1 MRVHK
6 VDVLVVGGGAAGIA
20 AAAAAAREGA
30 DALLIERNDR
40 LGGVLEQCIHP
51 GFGLHRYREEL
62 TGPEFAHR
70 LLGEFDS
77 SGAEAVTGCTVLEVN
92 PQGPSVVAASP
103 KGLLKFRPKALIWS
117 TGARERPFG
126 ALRIPGARPAGIYTA
141 GLAQRLV
148 NIHGLLPGR
157 KAIVL
162 GSGDI
167 GLIMARRLH
176 LEGVE
181 VVAVL
186 ELRPFPGGLMR
197 NVVQCLE
204 DFGIPLLL
212 RHTVAEV
219 HGKDRLQGVTVVE
232 VDEEGRPLPGTERY
246 VEVDTLVLSVG
257 LIPENRLIEGFVPL
271 DPLNRGPVVN
281 ARLQTEVPWLF
292 AAGNNVAVF
301 DLVDSVAELGAR
313 AGAAAARYARGKP
326 SEGRAIPLVRGENI
340 QAWRCQVRDYILWTH
355 DDEGKV
361 LPDLPPRAREYFEG
375 HAARLRRRD
384 DYREGMPLWQIFRV
398 STDKLG
404 DKVAWQRI
412 GRPRPRRHTVLLH
425 DV

>member
-1 MRVHK
+1 VRVRK
-6 VDVLVVGGGAAGIA
+6 IDVLVVGGGAAGIA

-92 PQGPSVVAASP
+92 PQGPSVAAASP

-301 DLVDSVAELGAR
+301 DLVDSVAALGAR
-313 AGAAAARYARGKP
+313 AGTFAARYARGELP
-326 SEGRAIPLVRGENI
+326 EGRAVPLVRGENVLHLVPH
-340 QAWRCQVRDYILWTH
+340 RLVPGVPTPVYIRVPRPL
-355 DDEGKV
+355 
-361 LPDLPPRAREYFEG
+361 PRARVSIGGVVTRNHVGVRPTEMIEVKLSG
-375 HAARLRRRD
+375 EALEELAGLA
-384 DYREGMPLWQIFRV
+384 EVRV
-398 STDKLG
+398 EVSP
-404 DKVAWQRI
+404 A
-412 GRPRPRRHTVLLH
+412 
-425 DV
+425 